1 MRNSIHIQSCLAD
14 IVYLS
19 RDAFDGKIV
28 DLHSPATFLSNQS
41 LPILLGNNT
50 LASIK
55 HSTLAEYISG
65 ETDVIHFP
73 HLTRGFV
80 F

>member
-1 MRNSIHIQSCLAD
+1 MRNSFHIQPCLLA

-28 DLHSPATFLSNQS
+28 DLHSPATFLSNS

-55 HSTLAEYISG
+55 HSTLAEYISD
-65 ETDVIHFP
+65 ETDVILFP
-73 HLTRGFV
+73 HLTRGLV